1 MKGSKHGVLAGVPS
15 DLPELTRAVEFQ
27 QRAADVGFD
36 WNQLPPVLAKIREE
50 LAELE
55 TEMNGNGPR
64 ERKLDEL
71 GDVLFAVAN
80 LARKLELDLSRPC
93 AAPTGNSSA
102 ASTACRQSWRTRASN
117 PSKPRSKKWMLS
129 GNWRNMTSRDDSSTL
144 KPWWGDFTLAVNT
157 MGCWHVGPLVLWV
170 QRLEGEWRVA
180 WRAGEELM
188 QPVAEVQLPLSIA
201 KPESDMTVS
210 RFSVRETGKPLRLIP
225 TWRTARWWCGR
236 KCRSIFPVVRK
247 SRCLSAPR
255 YG

>member
-80 LARKLELDLSRPC
+80 LARKLELDPEQALR
-93 AAPTGNSSA
+93 
-102 ASTACRQSWRTRASN
+102 STNRKFQRRF
-117 PSKPRSKKWMLS
+117 
-129 GNWRNMTSRDDSSTL
+129 DSVQAELANQGKQPQQATL
-144 KPWWGDFTLAVNT
+144 EEMDALWELAK
-157 MGCWHVGPLVLWV
+157 HDEP
-170 QRLEGEWRVA
+170 
-180 WRAGEELM
+180 
-188 QPVAEVQLPLSIA
+188 
-201 KPESDMTVS
+201 
-210 RFSVRETGKPLRLIP
+210 
-225 TWRTARWWCGR
+225 
-236 KCRSIFPVVRK
+236 
-247 SRCLSAPR
+247 
-255 YG
+255 